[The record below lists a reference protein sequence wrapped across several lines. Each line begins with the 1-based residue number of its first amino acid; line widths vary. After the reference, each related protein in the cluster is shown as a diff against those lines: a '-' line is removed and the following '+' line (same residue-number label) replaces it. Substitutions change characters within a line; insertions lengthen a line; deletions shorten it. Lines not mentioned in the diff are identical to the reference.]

1 MRIAGF
7 NFKKIS
13 VEKLSER
20 VEELKID
27 TKIDI
32 LDIKNI
38 RSDLVKTKDELLGVE
53 FAYTVDYAPN
63 FAKIEFIGNIV
74 FTVEFKEG
82 REVLKQ
88 WKDKQ
93 MPDNFKMNLF
103 NIIIR
108 KSNIKALE
116 LEDEMNL
123 PLHIPFPS
131 LKAKEQEQN
140 SQDQN
145 N

>member
-13 VEKLSER
+13 VEKLKDNTGEI
-20 VEELKID
+20 KIN

-32 LDIKNI
+32 PEITKLE
-38 RSDLVKTKDELLGVE
+38 SDLVKPGDELLKADFV
-53 FAYTVDYAPN
+53 YVVDYDPE
-63 FAKIEFIGNIV
+63 FAKIELEGNIIV
-74 FTVEFKEG
+74 AVSPDEAKEIL
-82 REVLKQ
+82 EQ

-93 MPDNFKMNLF
+93 MSESLRMSLF
-103 NIIIR
+103 NLVIR

-131 LKAKEQEQN
+131 LKPEQKKEE
-140 SQDQN
+140 
-145 N
+145 